1 MTMLQD
7 TFAETWQDN
16 TSIRQIGKSHLNKVI
31 HQPVRLR
38 IMAVL
43 MTWGNGGPIEFTAL
57 RGLLGVTDG
66 NLGAHLQRLESA
78 HYIELRKT
86 DAFQN
91 RALTYATITESGR
104 EAFREHSSTLSN
116 IINWQH

>member
-7 TFAETWQDN
+7 AFTDTWQDN
-16 TSIRQIGKSHLNKVI
+16 TSVRQIGKSHLNKVI

-43 MTWGNGGPIEFTAL
+43 MTWGSGGPIEFTAL

-66 NLGAHLQRLESA
+66 NLGAHLQKLENA
-78 HYIELRKT
+78 HYIELCKT
-86 DAFQN
+86 AVF
-91 RALTYATITESGR
+91 RGRELTYATITESGR
-104 EAFREHSSTLSN
+104 KAFREHSSTLSN
-116 IINWQH
+116 IINWQQ